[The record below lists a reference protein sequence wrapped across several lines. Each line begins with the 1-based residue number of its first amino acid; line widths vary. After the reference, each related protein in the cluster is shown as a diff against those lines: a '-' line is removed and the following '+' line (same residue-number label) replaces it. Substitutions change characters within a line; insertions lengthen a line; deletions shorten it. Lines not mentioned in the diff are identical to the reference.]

1 MPITINDY
9 IKKCK
14 FVASEMLNEQERI
27 VLSNEGRIVSLNV
40 DAMQNG
46 IGNDDKVLK
55 NNNPIFKGVYSLS
68 TQLTDPKKIAGN
80 TYNFLETG
88 SFLGNMQLDL
98 QSNLTKFDIFST
110 GTGSGDKALFFSGY
124 TNLFG
129 LDKENTEI
137 VNYDIIYPELMK
149 FVKRYL

>member
-1 MPITINDY
+1 MPTTINDY

-27 VLSNEGRIVSLNV
+27 LLANEDKIVSLNV
-40 DAMQNG
+40 DAMQSG

-55 NNNPIFKGVYSLS
+55 NSNPIFKGVYSLS
-68 TQLTDPKKIAGN
+68 TQLTDPEKIAGN
-80 TYNFLETG
+80 PYNFLETG
-88 SFLGNMQLDL
+88 AFLGNMQLDL
-98 QSNLTKFDIFST
+98 QPNLTKFDIFST
-110 GTGSGDKALFFSGY
+110 GTGIGDKSLFFSGY

-137 VNYDIIYPELMK
+137 VNYDIIYYPLMDFIK
-149 FVKRYL
+149 KYL